1 MTPEQVA
8 EAVPAP
14 ALTNWIRATIPEAN
28 DADDAVSVTHLSGGS
43 SNLTF
48 RVQDGVNDWVLR
60 RPPVGAFL
68 ATAND
73 MGREFR
79 VQSGLQHS
87 GVPVPEMIAMCED
100 VSVIG
105 VPFYL
110 MRFVDGIVYSDA
122 DQVEHLSEGQALA
135 ATDELIDVLARLHAV
150 DYESAGLGELGRP
163 AGFLERQ
170 VNRWCTQ
177 WEKSKQ
183 RELPAID
190 EVAERLKRSIPSQ
203 TDASIVHGDY
213 SFNNTMWSR
222 TDPSKIVAV
231 LDWEMST
238 LGDPLTDLGMVSVY
252 WGEAGE
258 IMWRSRAPQPHRQNA
273 GFPSADHLLARYEA
287 ASGRSIR
294 DIDVYRVLA
303 VFKLSIITEGA
314 LARIKATRP
323 DEDTTRTENTIA
335 ELADLALELADS
347 SSVPSLRARHA

>member
-1 MTPEQVA
+1 MNPEQVA
-8 EAVPAP
+8 EAVPTD
-14 ALTNWIRATIPEAN
+14 ALSQWITAN
-28 DADDAVSVTHLSGGS
+28 VASARGSIDVTHLSGGS

-48 RVQDGVNDWVLR
+48 RVRDDANDWVLR

-73 MGREFR
+73 MGREYR
-79 VQSGLQHS
+79 VQTGLRTTD
-87 GVPVPEMIAMCED
+87 VPVPQTVAMCED
-100 VSVIG
+100 DTVIG

-110 MRFVDGIVYSDA
+110 MNFVDGIVYSDT
-122 DQVEHLSEGQALA
+122 DQVAHLDETQALA

-150 DYESAGLGELGRP
+150 DFEAVGLGQLGKP

-183 RELPAID
+183 RDLPAID
-190 EVAERLKRSIPSQ
+190 EVAKRLQRSIPTH

-222 TDPSKIVAV
+222 SDPSKMVAV

-252 WGEAGE
+252 WGEAGAL
-258 IMWRSRAPQPHRQNA
+258 MWRNRSPQPHRTNP
-273 GFPSADHLLARYEA
+273 GFPAGDHLLARYEA
-287 ASGRSIR
+287 TSGRSIR

-323 DEDTTRTENTIA
+323 DEDTTTTENTIA
-335 ELADLALELADS
+335 ELAELALDMASTS
-347 SSVPSLRARHA
+347 SIPSLRGA